1 MSRTNDWMEINM
13 YIIGVLLAAAGVI
26 FRRPKILGIASF
38 YVLGLLSAYS
48 NPLYNPDYSVYSGYY
63 TLAGQG
69 VNTTYFE
76 QIYMRL
82 GILAYDHGL
91 SYMGFRLAMVMIF
104 TTVLI
109 FGILRFTDNVAFV
122 ALSYALTSFFI
133 NDVQIRNFFMLT
145 IVVVAF
151 SVLKKITVKRLII
164 ALALIYVSAGF
175 HSVAYVFLFTL
186 VFLLFRDTKTGIY
199 VVSTVVVFIQLI
211 MVFAGKE
218 LLLSAITTALSRVT
232 QRINLAEKISQQF
245 ITGPSYVYILLSWV
259 MVFASIMFVLFVLEH
274 EKDSVLLTENQ
285 VLIYAFLTATL
296 GLPMMMYATDYT
308 RIIRNSFFFLYLFA
322 AIIFKDKNL
331 EVTSFYKKV
340 MWLVVIIASAVG
352 QNVVWGPA
360 FVNDIP
366 HLAHFFNGLK
376 ILQ

>member
-1 MSRTNDWMEINM
+1 M
-13 YIIGVLLAAAGVI
+13 YILGVLLAAAGVI
-26 FRRPKILGIASF
+26 FRIPKILGIASF
-38 YVLGLLSAYS
+38 YVLGLLSTYS
-48 NPLYNPDYSVYSGYY
+48 NPLYNPDYSVYDAYY
-63 TLAGQG
+63 NLAGQG
-69 VNTTYFE
+69 TNTTYFE
-76 QIYMRL
+76 KIYMRL

-91 SYMGFRLAMVMIF
+91 SYLDFRLAMVMIF

-133 NDVQIRNFFMLT
+133 NDVQIRNFFMLAI
-145 IVVVAF
+145 IVVAV

-164 ALALIYVSAGF
+164 TLALIYVAAGF

-186 VFLLFRDTKTGIY
+186 VFLLFRNTKTGIY
-199 VVSTVVVFIQLI
+199 VVSTVVVFIQFI
-211 MVFAGKE
+211 MVFAGTE
-218 LLLSAITTALSRVT
+218 LLLSVVTMFLSRVT
-232 QRINLAEKISQQF
+232 QRLNLVEKVSNQF
-245 ITGPSYVYILLSWV
+245 VTGPSYAYILLSWV
-259 MVFASIMFVLFVLEH
+259 MVLLSIMFVLFVLKH
-274 EKDSVLLTENQ
+274 EKNSVLLNENK

-296 GLPMMMYATDYT
+296 GLPMMMYATDYA

-331 EVTSFYKKV
+331 EVTSFYKKI

-366 HLAHFFNGLK
+366 QLAHFFNGLK